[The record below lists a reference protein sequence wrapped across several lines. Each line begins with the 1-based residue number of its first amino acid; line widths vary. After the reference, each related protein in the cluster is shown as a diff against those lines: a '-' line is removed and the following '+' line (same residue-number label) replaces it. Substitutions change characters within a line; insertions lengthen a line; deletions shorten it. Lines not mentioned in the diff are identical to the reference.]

1 MDSLLVPSSND
12 NTIVNP
18 YMVFAQESFQENFG
32 RMLSIQSFVSK
43 TQFNIDPLF
52 VDEQWAMM
60 NTQRSDELNVLT
72 AEMIKRLNFST
83 VSKLIKKLSQN

>member
-1 MDSLLVPSSND
+1 MDALLVPSTETN
-12 NTIVNP
+12 NALNP
-18 YMVFAQESFQENFG
+18 YTEFAQESFQENVG
-32 RMLSIQSFVSK
+32 RMLSIQLFVSK

-72 AEMIKRLNFST
+72 PEMIKRLKRLNFL
-83 VSKLIKKLSQN
+83 KYLLYEKN